1 MSLFSFSRFI
11 TSLNYLCET
20 ISVTQRVAS
29 GLWETRTAYPS
40 RALVFCIVFFFFF
53 GLVCFLFALG
63 YVHNIAYISG
73 LPILDCPFSFLERC
87 FTIRLSLDVLSYT
100 CLPPLLVFYSYISR
114 QPDLDRGKIFASY
127 YKLTDEIPWWCVG
140 FWNCKHLRWVPGRDD
155 SRLGKCISM

>member
-40 RALVFCIVFFFFF
+40 RAPGFTPVYFMGSVFSFLYCVLFFF

-87 FTIRLSLDVLSYT
+87 FTIRVSLDVLSYT
-100 CLPPLLVFYSYISR
+100 CLPPLLVFYSYIIATTRLRSR
-114 QPDLDRGKIFASY
+114 ENICQLLQTDR
-127 YKLTDEIPWWCVG
+127 
-140 FWNCKHLRWVPGRDD
+140 WNSVVMCR
-155 SRLGKCISM
+155 RLEL